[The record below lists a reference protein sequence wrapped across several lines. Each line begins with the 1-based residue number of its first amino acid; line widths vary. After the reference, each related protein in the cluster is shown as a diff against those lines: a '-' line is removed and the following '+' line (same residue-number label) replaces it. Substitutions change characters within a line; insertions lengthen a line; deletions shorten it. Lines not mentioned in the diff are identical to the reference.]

1 MVLFLNRG
9 SDLNDVSTEFV
20 SLLSFFKFAVP
31 PNMSDLCIV
40 LAIILLLNEA

>member
-9 SDLNDVSTEFV
+9 SDLNDVSTEFL
-20 SLLSFFKFAVP
+20 SLFFKFAVP
-31 PNMSDLCIV
+31 PKSDICIV